1 MFPDIM
7 VQLHLTTSMIGLFM
21 LVLVMFMIYI
31 FRNLIKQLPN
41 YSTLSGA
48 LILANCSG
56 KLYGLGRARYEKML
70 GLFPDLFHAFCN
82 AGIRTRLD
90 IMYIILQH
98 ISMFLIQ
105 EIGHEA
111 CYWVRYFPESCLP

>member
-7 VQLHLTTSMIGLFM
+7 VQLHLTTSMIGVFM

-56 KLYGLGRARYEKML
+56 KLYGLGRARYEK
-70 GLFPDLFHAFCN
+70 N

-105 EIGHEA
+105 EIGPEA
-111 CYWVRYFPESCLP
+111 CCCVRYAPESCLA